1 MIMNKILSIS
11 VAAYNAEKDLPR
23 CLNSMVNTS
32 VSDLLDIIVVNDGS
46 KDDTLVIARDYE
58 KS

>member
-1 MIMNKILSIS
+1 MNKILSIS

-23 CLNSMVNTS
+23 CLDSMVNTS
-32 VSDLLDIIVVNDGS
+32 VAGLLDIIVVNDGS